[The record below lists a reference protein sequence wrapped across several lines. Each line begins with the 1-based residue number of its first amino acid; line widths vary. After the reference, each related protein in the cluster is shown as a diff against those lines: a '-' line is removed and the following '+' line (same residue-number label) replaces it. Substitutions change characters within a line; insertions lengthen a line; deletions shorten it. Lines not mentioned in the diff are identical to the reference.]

1 MKLALKA
8 GFLSF
13 DSTRISAVDVGFPID
28 VALYQNGS
36 FNMVDY
42 HYESADLESVSAQWH
57 EELKKALDNTSNQW
71 IDNAFNQ
78 LENNTVNKVNPN
90 EV

>member
-13 DSTRISAVDVGFPID
+13 DSTRISAADVDFPID
-28 VALYQNGS
+28 VALYKSGTYNL
-36 FNMVDY
+36 VEY
-42 HYESADLESVSAQWH
+42 HYEKSDLESVSAQWH
-57 EELKKALDNTSNQW
+57 EELKNALNNTSNQW
-71 IDNAFNQ
+71 IENAFNQ
-78 LENNTVNKVNPN
+78 LENTPTAAH